1 MPWMAAAAAITG
13 GLQIGASIFGA
24 SKQADAAKN
33 AANAQL
39 QAATQT
45 NALQKYIYDQNRS
58 DQAPYRG
65 EGTNA
70 LYQIGDLL
78 GVARSGGNAL
88 AAPGATGNALA
99 GPSGGDAQTLGQIR
113 ERLQAWSQAKPGNAE
128 PVIQAIDSGASLGQ
142 VQSMLQSLRATTTN
156 PANTAYLDPALS
168 LASNAANGYTVQPT
182 VGYSSSDASPDN
194 SPGGIAARQQNA
206 FSTFRAD
213 PGYQFALDQGSRS
226 LQNSAASRGVLNSG
240 QTAKALT
247 QFGQGLADEQ
257 YGKYF
262 SRLQSLAGIGQTA
275 TNATQQAGNVFAAG
289 SGQALTNAG
298 DARAS
303 AYTGAANA
311 WSNGLAGVNKAVG
324 NGLNNYF
331 YSQGRG
337 PFTNGGGVP
346 DLYSYGSGTGTPGS
360 WSDFGYAN

>member
-1 MPWMAAAAAITG
+1 MPAMWALAGAAV
-13 GLQIGASIFGA
+13 LGAGTSLFGA
-24 SKQADAAKN
+24 SKQADAAQS

-99 GPSGGDAQTLGQIR
+99 GSGGGDAQTLGQIR

-182 VGYSSSDASPDN
+182 VGYSSSDAPDN

-226 LQNSAASRGVLNSG
+226 VQNSAAARGVLNSG

-247 QFGQGLADEQ
+247 QFGQVLADQQ
-257 YGKYF
+257 YGNYF

-275 TNATQQAGNVFAAG
+275 TNATQQAGNAFAAG
-289 SGQALTNAG
+289 AGQALTNAG

-324 NGLNNYF
+324 NGLSNYF
-331 YSQGRG
+331 YGQGRG
-337 PFTNGGGVP
+337 PFSNGGGVP
-346 DLYSYGSGTGTPGS
+346 DLYGYGSGTGTPGS